1 VTVAAGPRPAAGA
14 GVAGGGSSGPPAAPG
29 GSRAP
34 GRGRRGQGRGRGR
47 RRVRAVAVTAAVVMA
62 GAGAAVASQAL
73 RGGGP
78 PPAWLT
84 AFNGY
89 GSTSVAGAGAAVAVS
104 VAPERAATA
113 STSHAALVVTA
124 RTYGDIA
131 LTLRLRTEQQLRTG
145 QAGHPKAW
153 EVAWVL
159 WHYTSDDRFYALTLE
174 PTGWEL
180 SKQDPAYPG
189 GERFLASGLV
199 PRFPAGASYAVGV
212 VQVGNQITVSADG
225 RLLARYTDRSDP
237 YLGGAVGLYAED
249 AQATFD
255 HIAIA
260 SLSTGGK

>member
-1 VTVAAGPRPAAGA
+1 
-14 GVAGGGSSGPPAAPG
+14 
-29 GSRAP
+29 
-34 GRGRRGQGRGRGR
+34 
-47 RRVRAVAVTAAVVMA
+47 VTAAVVMA

-89 GSTSVAGAGAAVAVS
+89 GSTSVTGSGAALAVS

-113 STSHAALVVTA
+113 STSHAALVFTA
-124 RTYGDIA
+124 RTYGDVA
-131 LTLRLRTEQQLRTG
+131 LTLRLRTGQQLRTG
-145 QAGHPKAW
+145 PAGHPKPW

-180 SKQDPAYPG
+180 SKQDPSYPG

-199 PRFPAGASYAVGV
+199 PRFPAGSSYAVGV
-212 VQVGNQITVSADG
+212 VQVGDQITVSADG
-225 RLLARYTDRSDP
+225 RLLARYTDHSDP

-260 SLSTGGK
+260 SLATGGK